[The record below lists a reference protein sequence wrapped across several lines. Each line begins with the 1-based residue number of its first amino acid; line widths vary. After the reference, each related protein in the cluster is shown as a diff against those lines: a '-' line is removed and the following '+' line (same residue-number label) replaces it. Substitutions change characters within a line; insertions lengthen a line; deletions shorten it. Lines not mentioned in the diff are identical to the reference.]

1 MICLYINSCK
11 KGDTKMSRAL
21 LILMSLVFIMSC
33 SEEQQNKISRLGV
46 TWLEGDYRVT
56 YADGEHVKSWLVKDG
71 KVTTE
76 PEKGYYYFWADVN
89 GKRQYVQTPISSS
102 YIEEVIR

>member
-1 MICLYINSCK
+1 MKINP
-11 KGDTKMSRAL
+11 L
-21 LILMSLVFIMSC
+21 LVSLFIMSSVLLSGC

-56 YADGEHVKSWLVKDG
+56 YAAGSHVKSWLVKDG

-76 PEKGYYYFWADVN
+76 PAKGYYYFWATVN
-89 GKRQYVQTPISSS
+89 GKKVYVQTPIVRT
-102 YIEEVIR
+102 YIEEVK